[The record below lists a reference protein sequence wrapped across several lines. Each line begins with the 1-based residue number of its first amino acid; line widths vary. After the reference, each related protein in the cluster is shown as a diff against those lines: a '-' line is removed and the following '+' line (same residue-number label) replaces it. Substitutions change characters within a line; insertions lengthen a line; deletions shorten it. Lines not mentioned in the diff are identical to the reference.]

1 MKHHMFVIHYPNVS
15 EDGAVMAAVTKS
27 DGRTRFRIRLS
38 ALVVSDKD
46 ANWTRCTSTSSSCEW
61 LVEMSEVERQLS
73 GAIMGWEKRHA
84 DVIPSAESSGMKPVT
99 RVLKNGVVFI
109 MFRNDPS
116 DALEY
121 AMDDM
126 CDFELELRDIR
137 RSPKTGVF
145 ASIWRAVAATVR
157 DQDVCS
163 EEAEAAPEET
173 ADDTEESEE
182 LENDGEAEVEHVE
195 ANPEANVEVENDD
208 EEEEQEADEEGGDKF
223 ENEIEIGAE
232 RSPDLMSMLAKM
244 DRRMMMLESK
254 MGDA

>member
-38 ALVVSDKD
+38 DLVVSDKD

-145 ASIWRAVAATVR
+145 ASIWRAVAATAR
-157 DQDVCS
+157 

-182 LENDGEAEVEHVE
+182 LENDGEADVEHVE
-195 ANPEANVEVENDD
+195 ANPEADVEVENDD

-232 RSPDLMSMLAKM
+232 QSPDLMSMLAKM